1 MEASPPFASWLPA
14 PYLPTGPSTR
24 PTRASAPAGSPES
37 KTSAPAGSVR
47 VVPVGGR
54 EVGPM
59 PGGLSVSLMPGLCTF
74 DNSISPEIVRG
85 QEDNSKK
92 KNVPCVSVAVVINS
106 HKLGGLE

>member
-1 MEASPPFASWLPA
+1 
-14 PYLPTGPSTR
+14 
-24 PTRASAPAGSPES
+24 
-37 KTSAPAGSVR
+37 
-47 VVPVGGR
+47 
-54 EVGPM
+54 M